1 MIKTQRLKV
10 IQPAETVRLFLILL
24 VFTVNSS
31 LFGLDFN
38 IRPRGFVYVPSDNI
52 ASVSG
57 NTLYDIGGGG
67 DIGFEVDLSSV
78 WPNAAGIGYTL
89 GVEGGMLF
97 NGIKGNGD
105 KSVSIYSAGGGL
117 GLYYFPLSRLFVR
130 IDGSIGAYIPSLDG
144 KTGFSG
150 LYWRGGG
157 EIGFRF
163 TPGFTIA
170 ANGGYRQYHMSDD
183 TSKIFNSGLY
193 AGLTAQ
199 ISFQTGNNANR
210 ETVGVN
216 FDQYESVYP
225 AFMQLYQNNAIGSL
239 IIRNNEN
246 AEIRDVRVSFRASP
260 YTASEFPCGTL
271 PFVAR
276 GRSANLP
283 LLADF
288 STDILRFTDKGRIL
302 GEVVIRYK
310 FLGKDREAIRSVIL
324 ATNNRNMVTEGDVAA
339 LAAFISPT
347 SPETVDYAKFI
358 AGLSRNDRRVGHNP
372 NFQYAIWL
380 MEGLKAS
387 GVILGKTYS
396 DKAEAQFPAETLF
409 FRSGTSRDI
418 ALLVAGCLE
427 SVGIPAAF
435 VQTEDDFMVAVS
447 LNINS
452 SAAETLF
459 SSAGM
464 NAVGKVLIIDD
475 RVWLPLSMTAYNEG
489 FTAAWTQAVKLLNDN
504 FKAGKTAEFVI
515 VEDAWA
521 IYPPAPFSVLPLTQ
535 LPEQGS
541 RVVRTDTNVAAR
553 EVNRAM
559 QLYISQEI
567 QPLLN
572 QVQTRA
578 SASPT
583 AAMYNRL
590 GILQVRAGRIADG
603 KASYERAAGMGSVP
617 AMTNRGNLALS
628 EKDYATAERWFR
640 QALSKDAKNT
650 AAIRGLEQI
659 AESR

>member
-1 MIKTQRLKV
+1 MY
-10 IQPAETVRLFLILL
+10 
-24 VFTVNSS
+24 
-31 LFGLDFN
+31 G
-38 IRPRGFVYVPSDNI
+38 
-52 ASVSG
+52 
-57 NTLYDIGGGG
+57 IGGGG
-67 DIGFEVDLSSV
+67 DIGFEIDLSTV

-97 NGIKGNGD
+97 SKIQGEGD
-105 KSVSIYSAGGGL
+105 KSINIYSVGGGV
-117 GLYYFPLSRLFVR
+117 GLYCFPLSRLFVR
-130 IDGSIGAYIPSLDG
+130 IDGSVGAYIPSLDG
-144 KTGFSG
+144 NSG
-150 LYWRGGG
+150 DIGMYLRGGG
-157 EIGFRF
+157 ELGFRF
-163 TPGFTIA
+163 TPGFTIS
-170 ANGGYRQYHMSDD
+170 ANGGWRQYQLENNDLF
-183 TSKIFNSGLY
+183 ISGLY

-199 ISFQTGNNANR
+199 FSIQTGNNKNR

-216 FDQYESVYP
+216 FDQYGPVYP
-225 AFMQLYQNNAIGSL
+225 AFMQLYQKNAIGSL
-239 IIRNNEN
+239 VIRNNEN

-260 YTASEFPCGTL
+260 YTASEFPCGNI
-271 PFVAR
+271 PFIAR
-276 GRSANLP
+276 GRNATIP

-288 STDILRFTDKGRIL
+288 SSEILRFTDKGRIL

-310 FLGKDREAIRSVIL
+310 FLGKEMEAARSVIL
-324 ATNNRNMVTEGDVAA
+324 AANNRNMVTEGDAAA

-358 AGLSRNDRRVGHNP
+358 AGLSRNDRRIGHNP

-380 MEGLKAS
+380 IEGLRAS
-387 GVILGKTYS
+387 GIILGKTYS
-396 DKAEAQFPAETLF
+396 DKTEAQFPAETLS
-409 FRSGTSRDI
+409 FRSGNSRDL

-435 VQTEDDFMVAVS
+435 VQTEDDFLVAVS

-459 SSAGM
+459 SGGTGFGGI
-464 NAVGKVLIIDD
+464 GKVLIIDD
-475 RVWLPLSMTAYNEG
+475 RVWLPLSMTAFNEG
-489 FTAAWTQAVKLLNDN
+489 FTAVWTKGVAVLNDN
-504 FKAGKTAEFVI
+504 FKAGKTADFVI
-515 VEDAWA
+515 VEDAWSV
-521 IYPPAPFSVLPLTQ
+521 YPPAPF
-535 LPEQGS
+535 PEQGG
-541 RVVRTDTNVAAR
+541 RPVRTDAAVAGR

-559 QLYISQEI
+559 QLYISAEI

-572 QVQTRA
+572 QVLTRV
-578 SASPT
+578 SAAPT
-583 AAMYNRL
+583 AALHNRL

-650 AAIRGLEQI
+650 TALRGLEQI
-659 AESR
+659 AENK

>member
-1 MIKTQRLKV
+1 MIKAKGLDKV
-10 IQPAETVRLFLILL
+10 MGKNRCSFLICSGLFLILL
-24 VFTVNSS
+24 LFTVNNS
-31 LFGLDFN
+31 LFGVDFN
-38 IRPRGFVYVPSDNI
+38 IRPKGFVYFPSDDVKS
-52 ASVSG
+52 AGG
-57 NTLYDIGGGG
+57 NAMYNMGGGG
-67 DIGFEVDLSSV
+67 DIGFEIDLSSI
-78 WPNAAGIGYTL
+78 WPNPAGIGYTL

-97 NGIKGNGD
+97 NGIQGD
-105 KSVSIYSAGGGL
+105 EEKSLSIYSAGGDV
-117 GLYYFPLSRLFVR
+117 GLYCFPLSRLFIR

-144 KTGFSG
+144 NSG
-150 LYWRGGG
+150 DIGMCWRGGG
-157 EIGFRF
+157 ELGFRF

-170 ANGGYRQYHMSDD
+170 ANAGWRQYQLADNG
-183 TSKIFNSGLY
+183 IFNAGLY

-199 ISFQTGNNANR
+199 FSVQTGNNANR

-216 FDQYESVYP
+216 LDQYESVYP
-225 AFMQLYQNNAIGSL
+225 AFMQLYQTNAIGSL
-239 IIRNNEN
+239 VIRNNEN

-260 YTASEFPCGTL
+260 YTASEFPCGTI
-271 PFVAR
+271 PFIAR
-276 GRSANLP
+276 GRGAALP

-288 STDILRFTDKGRIL
+288 SSEILRFTDKGRIL

-310 FLGKDREAIRSVIL
+310 FLGKEREAVRSVIL
-324 ATNNRNMVTEGDVAA
+324 AANNRNMVTAEDIAA

-347 SPETVDYAKFI
+347 SPDTVDYAKFI
-358 AGLSRNDRRVGHNP
+358 AGLSRNDRRIGHNP

-380 MEGLKAS
+380 IEGLKAG

-396 DKAEAQFPAETLF
+396 DKTEAQFPAETLS
-409 FRSGTSRDI
+409 FRSGNARDL

-435 VQTEDDFMVAVS
+435 VQTENDFLVAVS
-447 LNINS
+447 LNINA

-459 SSAGM
+459 SGTGFNS
-464 NAVGKVLIIDD
+464 VKVLMIDD
-475 RVWLPLSMTAYNEG
+475 RVWLPLSMTAFNDG
-489 FTAAWTQAVKLLNDN
+489 FTATWTRAINVLGDN

-521 IYPPAPFSVLPLTQ
+521 VYPPAPF
-535 LPEQGS
+535 PEQGG
-541 RVVRTDTNVAAR
+541 RAVRTDTAVAGR

-559 QLYISQEI
+559 QQYISGEI

-572 QVQTRA
+572 QVQTRV
-578 SASPT
+578 SAAPT
-583 AAMYNRL
+583 AALHNRL
-590 GILQVRAGRIADG
+590 GILQVRAGRLADG

-640 QALSKDAKNT
+640 QALSKDAKN
-650 AAIRGLEQI
+650 AAALRGLEQI
-659 AESR
+659 AEYK